1 MKLFDSHAHYEDA
14 MFDSDRHERLEALR
28 KTDVKYVLNC
38 CSDVSVFDTVIEN
51 CEAHDFVY
59 GSIGI
64 HPHWV
69 CETPDNYLDLIRKYA
84 RHEKI
89 AAIGEMGLDYYWK
102 ENEPWLLSQDE
113 FMDMVHLFTADRIIF
128 GTDCPWADQS
138 EYVQLFESLPL
149 SEDERRKIMGENAAK
164 LLGL

>member
-1 MKLFDSHAHYEDA
+1 MKLFDSHAHYEDS
-14 MFDSDRHERLEALR
+14 MFGSDRHERLEALR

-69 CETPDNYLDLIRKYA
+69 CETPDN
-84 RHEKI
+84 
-89 AAIGEMGLDYYWK
+89 
-102 ENEPWLLSQDE
+102 
-113 FMDMVHLFTADRIIF
+113 
-128 GTDCPWADQS
+128 
-138 EYVQLFESLPL
+138 
-149 SEDERRKIMGENAAK
+149 
-164 LLGL
+164 